1 MILRLLRALRTF
13 PKELPPKTKGEK
25 KMAGCVSPSSSSWK
39 PLLRKALDSNAHLK
53 HSVFFQLATIGANGR
68 PSNRTVVFRGFQEN
82 GDKIQIN
89 TDVRSNKIE
98 EIKHCPFGEICC
110 TSPTPGQFRINGT
123 IDFIDGSNSDPAKLQ
138 QREKAWFMSSLKS
151 RMQYLGPAP
160 GIPVIDEGTAKENHL
175 DPTAGPVD
183 AFCSWFRPR
192 TGRASI
198 TPVDYLNLKSNERLM
213 FRSRQSSDGGKGWMF
228 ERVNP

>member
-98 EIKHCPFGEICC
+98 EIKHCPFGEICWYF
-110 TSPTPGQFRINGT
+110 TDSWEQFRINGT

-183 AFCSWFRPR
+183 AFCLLVFDPEQ
-192 TGRASI
+192 
-198 TPVDYLNLKSNERLM
+198 VDYLNLKSNERLM